1 MRTFLTK
8 EQLLERYNQ
17 FPDTENY
24 LEKYKFFTDN
34 FSVDAL
40 SKIDGRTLAIRLF
53 SIKENGK
60 IGYFSWAE
68 HGGLGNAG
76 IGKTLNILFND
87 KDNFYKT
94 INKKPV
100 PIAEETAIECARNVK
115 KIFNSVF
122 ELSQR
127 YINEGRLN
135 DIDGYRKLNIELLD
149 LLKKPNSIHKEN
161 NISIFYGNDGVTAY
175 ILKYL
180 HCNFPNEFSFWYQ
193 KGDLRGL
200 LTGVLQQKIEK
211 ADNRLVLSGQL
222 ALYTKAL
229 GVECSSD
236 KFGMLLKSLKEQNV
250 KKAREGANSKQGK
263 EFLTF
268 LRYYQTHFD
277 ESGNR
282 LGDKQKYYHDEKN
295 LIPRRK
301 CSESSLMGYKAALEN
316 VWDECSKL
324 YSSPYEIEKFSD
336 FQPIMNDALSINED
350 SDKQLGFKWY
360 GQFLRAIE
368 KGLNVAELESDE
380 QKEKKME
387 NIEDKENKDKETELN
402 LILYGPPGTGKTYHT
417 IPRAMSIIDAKSRG
431 LKYWENE
438 YENNKD
444 RVLTLFN
451 AELKKGYITNGRKYK
466 TGHIAFVTFHQS
478 YGYEEFIEGIK
489 PNITASKAVFY
500 EVADGLF
507 KDLCNRADFDRT
519 EQKNK
524 QQGDWQDANGDP
536 FVANEN
542 YVFIID
548 EINRGNVSK
557 IFGELITLIEP
568 TKRLG
573 AEEEMTCILPYS
585 GDDFGVPKNVYILG
599 TMNTADRSLVQLDAA
614 LRRRFA
620 FEEMM
625 PDYAVIK
632 KKVGNEGI
640 VEDVDVAR
648 LLESINERIT
658 ALLDREHQIGHSY
671 FMKVGDARDLAEV
684 FKKKIIPLLQ
694 EYFFDDYE
702 SIQKVLNEPKDSSGN
717 FIKEG
722 NFIIVKDNPFENGK
736 KIYSIKE
743 EMPEKP
749 EAYKRVYDSIR

>member
-1 MRTFLTK
+1 MKYIDVELAKEYNEWLTSYNNPVYTGNQKYDNYDNFFDRLIREAVSLGLIQETSINLYDISWLNNFQAIYNSNFVLKSFDKTKNSKGGGIASLKRFIDFIKFKNKNGKATMTAEERKELFRKYMVDCGKCNEQAGRTPSANSLDGYWFGLSHKSLRDRNIDPYVYDDEIAFESVKERIFTFDKGGDPSQGAKWYSEFLAECKFKKLLEWFVNQIKTNNEIIDGNKTQGKGADGNKIRNLYAHWRSYQGFELDCSVRLGYQAAQSGSNYIHLTDTWLNIVPVFTQVNGKSDITELKIVYKPDNIVEREYPSVTIQQLGLFDGSFPNQQLRKLFGDFKKEINALQTGRKISASTK
-8 EQLLERYNQ
+8 EAE
-17 FPDTENY
+17 
-24 LEKYKFFTDN
+24 
-34 FSVDAL
+34 
-40 SKIDGRTLAIRLF
+40 
-53 SIKENGK
+53 GK
-60 IGYFSWAE
+60 AME
-68 HGGLGNAG
+68 
-76 IGKTLNILFND
+76 
-87 KDNFYKT
+87 
-94 INKKPV
+94 NKKE
-100 PIAEETAIECARNVK
+100 AE
-115 KIFNSVF
+115 
-122 ELSQR
+122 
-127 YINEGRLN
+127 
-135 DIDGYRKLNIELLD
+135 
-149 LLKKPNSIHKEN
+149 P
-161 NISIFYGNDGVTAY
+161 
-175 ILKYL
+175 
-180 HCNFPNEFSFWYQ
+180 
-193 KGDLRGL
+193 
-200 LTGVLQQKIEK
+200 
-211 ADNRLVLSGQL
+211 
-222 ALYTKAL
+222 
-229 GVECSSD
+229 
-236 KFGMLLKSLKEQNV
+236 
-250 KKAREGANSKQGK
+250 
-263 EFLTF
+263 
-268 LRYYQTHFD
+268 
-277 ESGNR
+277 
-282 LGDKQKYYHDEKN
+282 
-295 LIPRRK
+295 
-301 CSESSLMGYKAALEN
+301 
-316 VWDECSKL
+316 
-324 YSSPYEIEKFSD
+324 
-336 FQPIMNDALSINED
+336 
-350 SDKQLGFKWY
+350 
-360 GQFLRAIE
+360 
-368 KGLNVAELESDE
+368 
-380 QKEKKME
+380 
-387 NIEDKENKDKETELN
+387 N

-717 FIKEG
+717 FID
-722 NFIIVKDNPFENGK
+722 VKDNPFENDK
-736 KIYSIKE
+736 KLYSVKKYMPTNADAYIKIYSTAKTQNSEQNGTNE
-743 EMPEKP
+743 E
-749 EAYKRVYDSIR
+749 